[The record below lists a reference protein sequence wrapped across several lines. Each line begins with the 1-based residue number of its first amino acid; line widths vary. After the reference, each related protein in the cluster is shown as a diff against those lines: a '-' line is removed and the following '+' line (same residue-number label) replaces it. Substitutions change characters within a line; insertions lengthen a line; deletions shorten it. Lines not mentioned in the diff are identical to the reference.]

1 MKRAIN
7 LLNVALL
14 AMCGYIWGHYDGM
27 NYKKEVDNRV
37 AIQYAVYKAIA
48 EGN

>member
-1 MKRAIN
+1 MKRVIT

-14 AMCGYIWGHYDGM
+14 AMCGYVWGHYDGM
-27 NYKKEVDNRV
+27 NQKKEVDNRV

>member
-1 MKRAIN
+1 MKRVIN

-14 AMCGYIWGHYDGM
+14 AMCGYVWGHYDGM
-27 NYKKEVDNRV
+27 NYNKEVDNRV